1 MPVTQILD
9 ELCKVTNIAADTVK
23 AIDDNS
29 SELNLLGILHHLLE
43 LRTLQI
49 AAGKPL
55 VLIYKRML
63 RLVFAKVHCNILAA
77 QLNLV
82 LNTFAFP
89 GKFGFAGIDDVLLHL
104 RLVCCFHSNTSHYIV
119 RLFDIL

>member
-23 AIDDNS
+23 AIDNNS

-49 AAGKPL
+49 AAAKPL

-63 RLVFAKVHCNILAA
+63 RLVF
-77 QLNLV
+77 NLV

-89 GKFGFAGIDDVLLHL
+89 GKFGFAGIDDVLLYL

-119 RLFDIL
+119 RLLDIL